1 LLIYTHRFLLS
12 FSGSCVASGVFV
24 WGEFVFCVGVLVF
37 IYCAVLV
44 YYFVVCSV
52 AWGCLSVVSCFI
64 TVYDI
69 VLIVL
74 FYILSAAYCVS

>member
-1 LLIYTHRFLLS
+1 MLTYTHRFLLS
-12 FSGSCVASGVFV
+12 FSGSGVANGVFV

-37 IYCAVLV
+37 IYCAGLV
-44 YYFVVCSV
+44 YSFVVCSV
-52 AWGCLSVVSCFI
+52 ACGCCNVVSCFV

-74 FYILSAAYCVS
+74 SYILSAAYCVS

>member
-1 LLIYTHRFLLS
+1 LLTYTHRFLLS
-12 FSGSCVASGVFV
+12 FSGSWVASGVFV
-24 WGEFVFCVGVLVF
+24 WGVFVFCVGILVF
-37 IYCAVLV
+37 IYCGVLV
-44 YYFVVCSV
+44 YYCVVCIV
-52 AWGCLSVVSCFI
+52 AFGCFSVVSCFI

>member
-1 LLIYTHRFLLS
+1 MLIYTHRFLLS
-12 FSGSCVASGVFV
+12 FSGSWVTSGVFV

-37 IYCAVLV
+37 IYGAVLV
-44 YYFVVCSV
+44 YYFVVCIV
-52 AWGCLSVVSCFI
+52 ACGCFSVVSCFI

-74 FYILSAAYCVS
+74 FYILSAAYCVN

>member
-1 LLIYTHRFLLS
+1 LLIYTHRFLLG
-12 FSGSCVASGVFV
+12 FSGSLVTSGVFV

-37 IYCAVLV
+37 IYGVVLV
-44 YYFVVCSV
+44 YYFVLCSV
-52 AWGCLSVVSCFI
+52 AGGCFSVVSCFI

-74 FYILSAAYCVS
+74 FYILSAAYCVN

>member
-1 LLIYTHRFLLS
+1 MLIYTHRFLLS
-12 FSGSCVASGVFV
+12 FSGSWVASGVFV
-24 WGEFVFCVGVLVF
+24 WGVFVFCVGVLVF

-52 AWGCLSVVSCFI
+52 ACGCFSVVSCFI

>member
-1 LLIYTHRFLLS
+1 MLTYTHRFLLS
-12 FSGSCVASGVFV
+12 FSGSGVASGVFV

-37 IYCAVLV
+37 IYCAGLV
-44 YYFVVCSV
+44 YSFVVCSV
-52 AWGCLSVVSCFI
+52 ACGCFSVVSCFI